1 MSIALHEMLS
11 ALYGVTSHIVNNPL
25 VDEIDIAVTRFLPI
39 NPKRLS
45 FTFVNLSVNI
55 IYIAPSNQVAAT
67 FGIRLAPN
75 GGMIVVQWDRDFE
88 MVSQEWWATAAANNS
103 AVYCLENIAD

>member
-1 MSIALHEMLS
+1 MSLALHEMLE
-11 ALYGVTSHIVNNPL
+11 ALYGVTSHIVQNPL
-25 VDEIDIAVTRFLPI
+25 VDEVDIAVTRILPN

-45 FTFVNLSVNI
+45 FTFVNLSANV

-67 FGIRLAPN
+67 AGIRLAPN

-88 MVSQEWWATAAANNS
+88 MVSHDWYATAGANNS
-103 AVYCLENIAD
+103 AVYMLENIAD